1 MKLCVYTLY
10 VFWAKWELGVR
21 GGKQGKILLFSS
33 AQEVNY
39 TGNIIEEVKAIK
51 VLINEML

>member
-1 MKLCVYTLY
+1 MCS
-10 VFWAKWELGVR
+10 ELSVMGVR

-51 VLINEML
+51 VLINEMLEGIRN